1 MLSGLI
7 TTENMNERLLQ
18 FIQYKTAGKQ
28 ADFAELMGWSP
39 QYLHKML
46 KDGGIGIRPIVAL
59 LEKFPELNA
68 RWLLLGEGAM
78 LNTGAD
84 TVKAHLLKLLELE
97 KYMPVMSPEE
107 LRDLE
112 DGQTEFDDQ
121 AVARW
126 EELLAGRSKMINDRF
141 DAAYKK
147 QEELCK
153 QKKAKK

>member
-1 MLSGLI
+1 M
-7 TTENMNERLLQ
+7 MNERLLQ
-18 FIQYKTAGKQ
+18 FIQYKTGGRQ
-28 ADFAELMGWSP
+28 AEFASLMGWSP

-84 TVKAHLLKLLELE
+84 TVKRHLLRLLELE
-97 KYMPVMSPEE
+97 KYMPVMTPDE
-107 LRDLE
+107 LRLLE
-112 DGQTEFDDQ
+112 DGQTDFD
-121 AVARW
+121 AETVIRW
-126 EELLAGRSKMINDRF
+126 EELLADRSKKINDRF
-141 DAAYKK
+141 NAAYKR

-153 QKKAKK
+153 QDKAKK

>member
-1 MLSGLI
+1 
-7 TTENMNERLLQ
+7 MNERLLQ
-18 FIQYKTAGKQ
+18 FIQYKTGGKQ

-46 KDGGIGIRPIVAL
+46 KEGGIGIRPIVAL

-84 TVKAHLLKLLELE
+84 AVKSHLLKLLEIE
-97 KYMPVMSPEE
+97 KYMPVMTPDE
-107 LRDLE
+107 LRLLE
-112 DGQTEFDDQ
+112 DGQTDFD
-121 AVARW
+121 AETVIRW
-126 EELLAGRSKMINDRF
+126 EELLADRSKKINDRF
-141 DAAYKK
+141 NAAYKK

-153 QKKAKK
+153 QDKAKK